1 MGVRTTWRRRAV
13 CALGAAVS
21 SSAATAFW
29 LPVAVSAATP
39 VGTAGGGAEIPT
51 ATVLDQV
58 LGIIVPIGGIA
69 GILAILIVVA
79 RVIARLDPAV
89 VRQPVGT
96 SPPSGAER
104 PSRRRPALLMI
115 GIGAAIVGGFVGREI
130 ARENSVYALF
140 GGLIPTFFL
149 VVTIGALVLVALIAL
164 AIRRGNLSL
173 PISGMLV
180 AAGMLAACA
189 VVGDVTARATGG
201 TYVAPVVLETTGTM
215 TLAMPGGAPFVPGTA
230 TTARC
235 ESTPGGSTVA
245 DVVGR
250 DLGELGPGT
259 LHGSIGFGVDGA
271 DQPAVSFFID
281 GADLP
286 DGTSLIS
293 WTGRA
298 QAIELGPS
306 GTSGKLTFTGVDRDP
321 DSALKPGSS
330 APQASADPFPGT
342 LSGTIVWSCQSW

>member
-1 MGVRTTWRRRAV
+1 MGVRLTRRRWAV

-21 SSAATAFW
+21 SAAAAALW
-29 LPVAVSAATP
+29 LPGAASAATP
-39 VGTAGGGAEIPT
+39 DGTAGGGAEIS
-51 ATVLDQV
+51 AESLLDQV
-58 LGIIVPIGGIA
+58 LTFILPIAGIA
-69 GILAILIVVA
+69 GILVIVIVIA

-96 SPPSGAER
+96 SAPSGAER
-104 PSRRRPALLMI
+104 PSRRRPALLLI
-115 GIGAAIVGGFVGREI
+115 GIGAAILGGLVGREI

-140 GGLIPTFFL
+140 GGAIPTFFL
-149 VVTIGALVLVALIAL
+149 IVTIGALALVAVIAL

-180 AAGMLAACA
+180 AAGMLATGA
-189 VVGDVTARATGG
+189 VVGDVTARTTGG
-201 TYVAPVVLETTGTM
+201 TYVAPVVLEAPGTM
-215 TLAMPGGAPFVPGTA
+215 TIAMPGDAPFVPRTDA
-230 TTARC
+230 SARC

-245 DVVGR
+245 DVIGR

-298 QAIELGPS
+298 QVIELGPS
-306 GTSGKLTFTGVDRDP
+306 GTSGKLTFTGVGRDP

-330 APQASADPFPGT
+330 APPASADAFPDA
-342 LSGTIVWSCQSW
+342 LSGSIVWSCQSW